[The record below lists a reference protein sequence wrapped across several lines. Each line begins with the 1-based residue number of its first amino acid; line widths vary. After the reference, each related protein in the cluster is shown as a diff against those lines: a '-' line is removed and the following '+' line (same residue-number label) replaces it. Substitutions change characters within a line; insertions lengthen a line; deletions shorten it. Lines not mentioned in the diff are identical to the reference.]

1 MGYSGEAA
9 FHVMAESM
17 SARTVGW
24 RFSAVPGSGLAL
36 VAVFACTVLACN
48 VDDSSA
54 AGATAV
60 SDTAAS
66 DPVGAETRLGA
77 PRSEPE
83 RVVQRM
89 EPARASLTAPNV
101 GGDTAASSIPPSA
114 PPGGSSRASVGQPGP
129 TGAGALTAANAP
141 RQVETISP
149 KHLEAELNRL
159 EAEIGN

>member
-17 SARTVGW
+17 SLRTVGR
-24 RFSAVPGSGLAL
+24 RFSAVLGSSLAL
-36 VAVFACTVLACN
+36 VTVLACSGLGRSVDGGR
-48 VDDSSA
+48 VDD
-54 AGATAV
+54 TAE
-60 SDTAAS
+60 DTASNAADS
-66 DPVGAETRLGA
+66 RAE
-77 PRSEPE
+77 RSQPE

-89 EPARASLTAPNV
+89 EPARASLPGT
-101 GGDTAASSIPPSA
+101 SA
-114 PPGGSSRASVGQPGP
+114 PASDGTRAGVAAQPSPNGSSSGTP
-129 TGAGALTAANAP
+129 AGSSALTAANTP